1 MGSNRGGV
9 LYSGKS
15 RMTHQ
20 RDRAQVRCDREA
32 IEEYYD
38 RAAWQPR
45 DKTPVKIVLHTTA
58 QNRAPSQHPLQ
69 SSNGSPAPEPRSARR
84 GIPIPT
90 MRPRRLT
97 DVRHPRNRFS
107 FVQLGYGLA
116 LGTAAGLLGV
126 WLLDAAIP

>member
-1 MGSNRGGV
+1 MGSSRGGV

-15 RMTHQ
+15 RMAHQ
-20 RDRAQVRCDREA
+20 RNQAQVQFDHEA

-45 DKTPVKIVLHTTA
+45 EKTPVKIALHTNA
-58 QNRAPSQHPLQ
+58 RNRARSQRPLN
-69 SSNGSPAPEPRSARR
+69 SNAGSGSVEPRSARP